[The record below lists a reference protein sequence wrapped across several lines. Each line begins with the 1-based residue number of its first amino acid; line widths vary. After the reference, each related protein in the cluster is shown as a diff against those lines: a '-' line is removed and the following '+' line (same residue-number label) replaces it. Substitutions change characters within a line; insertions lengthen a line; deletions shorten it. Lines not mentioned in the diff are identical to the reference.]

1 MVRTAI
7 EQLKQHIERVG
18 EEAGAAAIAV
28 ALHDY
33 ETHTSWSH
41 RGDRWFHAAST
52 IKVPVLVGVFAAI
65 AEGRFNLD
73 ARLHVRNRF
82 LSAADGTPF
91 RVDAGRDANA
101 EVQRAIGRTMKI
113 AQLAHHMI
121 VTSSNLATNLLVDL
135 VGVEAMQRSLAGLG
149 LEGVELRRGV
159 EDERAYEA
167 GISNRVTA
175 RGMLHML
182 RLIEEGRACSVEASA
197 RMLEILHD
205 QRFRAGIP
213 AGVPDGARVA
223 NKTGEISTIAHDV
236 GIVYPE
242 GRRPYALVVLTE
254 WDAKTGGRSQTIAR
268 ISRVVYA
275 HLTGEEQRDG

>member
-1 MVRTAI
+1 
-7 EQLKQHIERVG
+7 
-18 EEAGAAAIAV
+18 
-28 ALHDY
+28 
-33 ETHTSWSH
+33 
-41 RGDRWFHAAST
+41 
-52 IKVPVLVGVFAAI
+52 VPVLVGVFAA
-65 AEGRFNLD
+65 AGAGRFGME

-82 LSAADGTPF
+82 ASAADGRPF
-91 RVDAGRDANA
+91 RVESSRDANS

-135 VGVEAMQRSLAGLG
+135 VGIEEMQRSLQALG
-149 LEGVELRRGV
+149 VEGIELRRGV
-159 EDERAYEA
+159 EDQRAYEE

-175 RGMLHML
+175 NGMLHIL

-197 RMLEILHD
+197 RMLEILHE

-236 GIVYPE
+236 GIVYPS
-242 GRRPYALVVLTE
+242 RRKPYALVVLTE
-254 WDAKTGGRSQTIAR
+254 WDTRTGGRSATIAR
-268 ISRVVYA
+268 VSRTVYG
-275 HLTGEEQRDG
+275 HLTGEEPRDG